1 MTSPDQQP
9 DVPQQFRQRVAIDR
23 IIPDV
28 DGGRFAAK
36 RVVNQ
41 PVLIAADIVC
51 DGHDEL
57 ECRLH
62 VRRAGHEVWTSLPM
76 SCEGNDRWQASFT
89 PGLVGPWEYTVSGRV
104 DHFASW
110 RRDLGLR
117 AEAGEDLTGEL
128 AEGRLL
134 IEAVAARAAGT
145 DAAELAAFAVALT
158 PKGWPQTVHNG
169 RLLALMSRHA
179 DRSLE
184 TWLTT
189 PRPLWVDR
197 ERAAFGSWYEAF
209 PRSWGPE
216 GQHGT
221 LADLADRLE
230 YVAGMGFDVLYLTP
244 IHPIGQSFRKGRN
257 NALTATADDVGSPWG
272 IGSEVGGHT
281 AIHPDLGTFADFE
294 YLRQQAAR
302 HGMEL
307 ALDLALQCS
316 PDHPW
321 VTEHPEWFRHRAD
334 GSIRYAENP
343 PKKYQDIYPLDFET
357 AQWRSLWQA
366 VLDILRFWIGRGVRI
381 FRVDNPHTKP
391 FAFWEWLIGEV
402 HATHPDVLF
411 LSEAFT
417 RPKTMHR
424 LAKLGFTQSYTY
436 FTWRT
441 EKQELG
447 DYLTEVS
454 TPPVSDFFRPNFFT
468 NTPDILHATLQQ
480 GGRPMFMVRLTLAA
494 LSVGN
499 WGIYGPAM
507 ELLEATPREPG
518 SEEYLDSEK
527 YEIRYWNLDRPDSLA
542 PFITTLNRIR
552 QSEPALARVQPPL
565 VQPTDND
572 QLLAWCRYDAE
583 SGNRVLVVVNL
594 QPQQRSTGSV
604 SLRWESLGL
613 DGEMPVQAIPLLDG
627 STARVTSS
635 GIDIRCTPSRP
646 VAVLRLLKAPTQMT
660 LPEATDG

>member
-1 MTSPDQQP
+1 VNLSRQLLDAPETC
-9 DVPQQFRQRVAIDR
+9 RQRVAIDR

-36 RVVNQ
+36 RIVNQ
-41 PVLIAADIVC
+41 PVTIVADIVC

-62 VRRAGHEVWTSLPM
+62 VRPAGHDSWTSLPM
-76 SCEGNDRWQASFT
+76 TCTGNDRWQASFT
-89 PGLVGPWEYTVSGRV
+89 PGRIGGWEYTVSGRV

-110 RRDLGLR
+110 RRDLALR
-117 AEAGEDLTGEL
+117 AGAGEDLAGEL

-134 IEAVAARAAGT
+134 IEAAAARAAPG
-145 DAAELAAFAVALT
+145 DATELTAFAVGLT
-158 PKGWPQTVHNG
+158 AETWPQTVASD
-169 RLLALMSRHA
+169 RLLDLMSRHA
-179 DRSLE
+179 DRSRE
-184 TWLTT
+184 TWLAP

-197 ERAAFGSWYEAF
+197 ERAAFGAWYEVF
-209 PRSWGPE
+209 PRSWGPA
-216 GQHGT
+216 GRHGT
-221 LADLADRLE
+221 LADLAERLGSI
-230 YVAGMGFDVLYLTP
+230 ASMGFDVLYLTP
-244 IHPIGQSFRKGRN
+244 IHPIGKSFRKGKN
-257 NALTATADDVGSPWG
+257 NSLSATADDVGSPWG
-272 IGSEVGGHT
+272 IGSDAGGHT

-294 YLRQQAAR
+294 QLRQRAAR
-302 HGMEL
+302 AGMEL

-343 PKKYQDIYPLDFET
+343 PKKYQDIYPLDFEND
-357 AQWRSLWQA
+357 QWSSLWQA
-366 VLDILRFWIGRGVRI
+366 VLDVLRFWIGRGVRI

-391 FAFWEWLIGEV
+391 FVFWEWLIGEI
-402 HATHPDVLF
+402 HASHPDVLF

-417 RPKTMHR
+417 RPKTMYR

-468 NTPDILHATLQQ
+468 NTPDILHATLQE

-499 WGIYGPAM
+499 WGIYGPVM

-518 SEEYLDSEK
+518 SEEYLNSEK
-527 YEIRYWNLDRPDSLA
+527 YEIRHWDLDRPDSLT
-542 PFITTLNRIR
+542 PFITRLNELRR
-552 QSEPALARVQPPL
+552 TEPALATVPPAL
-565 VQPTDND
+565 PQPTDND
-572 QLLAWCRYDAE
+572 QLLAWCRYDAA
-583 SGNRVLVVVNL
+583 SGSRLLVVVNL
-594 QPQQRSTGSV
+594 RPQQRCRGSV
-604 SLRWESLGL
+604 SLNREQLGL
-613 DGEMPVQAIPLLDG
+613 DANLQLDVIPLLEG
-627 STARVTSS
+627 STARITGDAVEITS
-635 GIDIRCTPSRP
+635 TPARP
-646 VAVLRLLKAPTQMT
+646 VAVLRLVKTATQLT
-660 LPEATDG
+660 LPETSDG

>member
-1 MTSPDQQP
+1 MTPRDQQP
-9 DVPQQFRQRVAIDR
+9 DLPEQFRQRVAIDR

-321 VTEHPEWFRHRAD
+321 VTEHSEWFRHRAD

-391 FAFWEWLIGEV
+391 FAFWEWLIGEI

-527 YEIRYWNLDRPDSLA
+527 YEVRQWDLGRSDSLA
-542 PFITTLNRIR
+542 PFITTLNTIR
-552 QSEPALARVQPPL
+552 RTEPALARVRPPL

-613 DGEMPVQAIPLLDG
+613 DGDMPLQAIPLLDS